1 VRFLLLITVL
11 ALVALPA
18 QHPFDWDRHDAGF
31 LLLIIFLALVVA
43 TRSQAIPD
51 LSNRYNAHQGPWAH
65 PSADPGV
72 NEDHQRRTE
81 LVMLW
86 AVIGMVSSLISFA
99 VILSPWN
106 FNRGPQKQPFP
117 DVRVE
122 EPAGE
127 GEAVRWGATKAISG
141 GAGSDM
147 VFYIRHGVPIQRG
160 ALDNKPARC
169 GLPGEPALI
178 FGLGQS
184 VDLLPRTRAPAVK
197 RRDHVLAVCMVA
209 QSSRWFPP
217 VSIVPSIQTK
227 IGLASTCRSSEIAVG
242 KRSQG

>member
-1 VRFLLLITVL
+1 LLLLITVL
-11 ALVALPA
+11 TLVALPA
-18 QHPFDWDRHDAGF
+18 QHPFDWDRHDASF

-43 TRSQAIPD
+43 TRSQAITD
-51 LSNRYNAHQGPWAH
+51 WDRSNARQGPWAR
-65 PSADPGV
+65 PYADPGV

-99 VILSPWN
+99 VILFPSN
-106 FNRGPQKQPFP
+106 LNRGPEKQPFP

-122 EPAGE
+122 EPVGE

-147 VFYIRHGVPIQRG
+147 VFYMRQGVPIQRG
-160 ALDNKPARC
+160 ALNNKPARC
-169 GLPGEPALI
+169 ALPGEPALI

-184 VDLLPRTRAPAVK
+184 ADFYRARTPRPSRGVIWCWRFLLSHTVPG
-197 RRDHVLAVCMVA
+197 D
-209 QSSRWFPP
+209 SRLFP
-217 VSIVPSIQTK
+217 
-227 IGLASTCRSSEIAVG
+227 
-242 KRSQG
+242 

>member
-1 VRFLLLITVL
+1 LLLITVL

-18 QHPFDWDRHDAGF
+18 QHPFDWDRYDARF

-51 LSNRYNAHQGPWAH
+51 WWNRYNARQGPWAR
-65 PSADPGV
+65 PSADAGV

-81 LVMLW
+81 LVMSW
-86 AVIGMVSSLISFA
+86 AVIGIVTSAILFA
-99 VILSPWN
+99 VILFPWTL
-106 FNRGPQKQPFP
+106 NRGPEKQPFT

-122 EPAGE
+122 EPVGE

-147 VFYIRHGVPIQRG
+147 VFYMRQGVPIRRG

-169 GLPGEPALI
+169 ALPGEPALI
-178 FGLGQS
+178 LGLGQS
-184 VDLLPRTRAPAVK
+184 ADLYRTRTHRRSGGVITCWRFVWSRTAPG
-197 RRDHVLAVCMVA
+197 D
-209 QSSRWFPP
+209 SRPFP
-217 VSIVPSIQTK
+217 
-227 IGLASTCRSSEIAVG
+227 
-242 KRSQG
+242 